1 MTRKAEMGM
10 VVIIKAMFFDLD
22 GTLLN
27 SERSWSRQLILPGL
41 SRTAPALFLDNKRKM
56 SKIKD

>member
-1 MTRKAEMGM
+1 M